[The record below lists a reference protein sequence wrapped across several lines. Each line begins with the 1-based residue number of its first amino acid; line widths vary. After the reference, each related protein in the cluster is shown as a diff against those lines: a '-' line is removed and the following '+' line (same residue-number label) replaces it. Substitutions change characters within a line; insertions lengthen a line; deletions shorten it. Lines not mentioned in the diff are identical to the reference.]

1 MFLTFFYLL
10 RASGI
15 NVSLSEWLTLMEGLR
30 MDLHDSTLSGFYT
43 LCRSVLLHSEADFDR
58 FDQVFLEFFKDVKH
72 VDEVPPEMLK
82 WLEHPE
88 LDMVELERLSEIT
101 GLSVEEIEKM
111 FAERLQGQDAEHN
124 GGRKW
129 VGTEGYTP
137 FGHRGKQLGGIRV
150 GGKSNY
156 RSAYRVAGERKYR
169 DLRKDN
175 TIDSRQFQ
183 MAFRS
188 LRQLSSNSDEPKT
201 ELDIDTTIRKTCD
214 NAGNL
219 SIEFTRPRKNAL
231 KLMLLMDS
239 GGSMDYYRELCSLL
253 FQSVSKAGRF
263 KDLKVYYFHNAP
275 GKRLYLDP
283 TLDWRNSV
291 LTEWVMN
298 NIPSDYK
305 VIIVGDASMSM
316 QELLP
321 SYNWWKS
328 DVPENSG
335 LALLL
340 DLKRRYPHLIL
351 APSPAPPRLL
361 QLLDPDLRAA
371 GEALR
376 HVPALH
382 RRHDQGH
389 EEAHG
394 KKMISFG
401 VVTPNENFLAKDSFA
416 VFDE

>member
-150 GGKSNY
+150 GDKSNY

-169 DLRKDN
+169 DWRKDN

-340 DLKRRYPHLIL
+340 DLKRRYPHLIWL
-351 APSPAPPRLL
+351 HPQPRPAYSSYWTQTFELL
-361 QLLDPDLRAA
+361 EKHFDMYQLSIDGMTKGMKKLM
-371 GEALR
+371 
-376 HVPALH
+376 V
-382 RRHDQGH
+382 RR
-389 EEAHG
+389 
-394 KKMISFG
+394 
-401 VVTPNENFLAKDSFA
+401 
-416 VFDE
+416 

>member
-169 DLRKDN
+169 DWRKDN

-340 DLKRRYPHLIL
+340 DLKRRYPHLIWL
-351 APSPAPPRLL
+351 HPQPRPAYSSYWTQTFELL
-361 QLLDPDLRAA
+361 EKHFDMYQLSID
-371 GEALR
+371 GMTKGMK
-376 HVPALH
+376 
-382 RRHDQGH
+382 RR
-389 EEAHG
+389 
-394 KKMISFG
+394 
-401 VVTPNENFLAKDSFA
+401 
-416 VFDE
+416 

>member
-15 NVSLSEWLTLMEGLR
+15 NVSLGEWLTLMEGLR

-88 LDMVELERLSEIT
+88 LDLVELERLSEIT
-101 GLSVEEIEKM
+101 GLSVEEIERM
-111 FAERLQGQDAEHN
+111 FAERLRGQDAEHN

-150 GGKSNY
+150 GGKSSY
-156 RSAYRVAGERKYR
+156 DSAYRVAGERKYR
-169 DLRKDN
+169 DWRKDN

-201 ELDIDTTIRKTCD
+201 ELDIDATIRKTCD

-231 KLMLLMDS
+231 KLMLLIDS

-263 KDLKVYYFHNAP
+263 KDLKVYYFHNSP

-340 DLKRRYPHLIL
+340 ELKRRYPHIIWFH
-351 APSPAPPRLL
+351 PQPRPAYSSYWTQTFELL
-361 QLLDPDLRAA
+361 EKYFDMYQLSIDGMTKGMKKLM
-371 GEALR
+371 
-376 HVPALH
+376 V
-382 RRHDQGH
+382 RR
-389 EEAHG
+389 
-394 KKMISFG
+394 
-401 VVTPNENFLAKDSFA
+401 
-416 VFDE
+416 

>member
-1 MFLTFFYLL
+1 
-10 RASGI
+10 
-15 NVSLSEWLTLMEGLR
+15 
-30 MDLHDSTLSGFYT
+30 
-43 LCRSVLLHSEADFDR
+43 
-58 FDQVFLEFFKDVKH
+58 
-72 VDEVPPEMLK
+72 
-82 WLEHPE
+82 
-88 LDMVELERLSEIT
+88 
-101 GLSVEEIEKM
+101 M
-111 FAERLQGQDAEHN
+111 FAERLKGQDAEHN

-129 VGTEGYTP
+129 VGTGGFTP
-137 FGHRGKQLGGIRV
+137 FGHRGKKLGGIRV

-169 DLRKDN
+169 DWRKDN

-340 DLKRRYPHLIL
+340 ALKRRYPHLIWL
-351 APSPAPPRLL
+351 HPQPRPAYSSYWTQTFELL
-361 QLLDPDLRAA
+361 EKHFDMYQLSIDGMTKGMKKLM
-371 GEALR
+371 
-376 HVPALH
+376 V
-382 RRHDQGH
+382 RR
-389 EEAHG
+389 
-394 KKMISFG
+394 
-401 VVTPNENFLAKDSFA
+401 
-416 VFDE
+416 

>member
-88 LDMVELERLSEIT
+88 LDLVELERLSEIT

-169 DLRKDN
+169 DWRKDN

-340 DLKRRYPHLIL
+340 DLKRRYPHLIWL
-351 APSPAPPRLL
+351 PPQPRPAYSSYWTQTFELL
-361 QLLDPDLRAA
+361 EKHFDMYQLSIDGMTKGMKKLM
-371 GEALR
+371 
-376 HVPALH
+376 V
-382 RRHDQGH
+382 RR
-389 EEAHG
+389 
-394 KKMISFG
+394 
-401 VVTPNENFLAKDSFA
+401 
-416 VFDE
+416 

>member
-88 LDMVELERLSEIT
+88 LDLVELERLSEIT

-111 FAERLQGQDAEHN
+111 FAERLKGQDAEHN

-129 VGTEGYTP
+129 VGTGGFTP
-137 FGHRGKQLGGIRV
+137 FGHRGKKLGGIRV

-169 DLRKDN
+169 DWRKDN

-340 DLKRRYPHLIL
+340 DLKRRYPHLIWL
-351 APSPAPPRLL
+351 HPQPSPAYSSYWTQTFELL
-361 QLLDPDLRAA
+361 EKHFDMYQLSIDGMTKGMKKLM
-371 GEALR
+371 
-376 HVPALH
+376 V
-382 RRHDQGH
+382 RR
-389 EEAHG
+389 
-394 KKMISFG
+394 
-401 VVTPNENFLAKDSFA
+401 
-416 VFDE
+416 

>member
-58 FDQVFLEFFKDVKH
+58 FDQVFLEFFKGVKH

-169 DLRKDN
+169 DWRKDN

-340 DLKRRYPHLIL
+340 DLKRRYPHLIWL
-351 APSPAPPRLL
+351 HPQPRPAYSSYWTQTFELL
-361 QLLDPDLRAA
+361 EKHFDMYQLSIDGMTKGMKKLM
-371 GEALR
+371 
-376 HVPALH
+376 V
-382 RRHDQGH
+382 RR
-389 EEAHG
+389 
-394 KKMISFG
+394 
-401 VVTPNENFLAKDSFA
+401 
-416 VFDE
+416 

>member
-88 LDMVELERLSEIT
+88 LDLVELERLSEIT
-101 GLSVEEIEKM
+101 GLSVEEIERM
-111 FAERLQGQDAEHN
+111 FAERLRGQDAEHN

-150 GGKSNY
+150 GGKSSY
-156 RSAYRVAGERKYR
+156 HSAYRVAGERKYR
-169 DLRKDN
+169 DWRKDN

-340 DLKRRYPHLIL
+340 ALKRRYPHLIWL
-351 APSPAPPRLL
+351 HPQPRPAYSSYWTQTFELL
-361 QLLDPDLRAA
+361 EKHFDMYQLSIDGMTKGMKKLM
-371 GEALR
+371 
-376 HVPALH
+376 V
-382 RRHDQGH
+382 RR
-389 EEAHG
+389 
-394 KKMISFG
+394 
-401 VVTPNENFLAKDSFA
+401 
-416 VFDE
+416 

>member
-88 LDMVELERLSEIT
+88 LDLVELERLSEIT

-169 DLRKDN
+169 DWRKDN

-201 ELDIDTTIRKTCD
+201 ELDIDATIRKTCD

-340 DLKRRYPHLIL
+340 ELKRRYPHIIWFH
-351 APSPAPPRLL
+351 PQPRPAYSSYWTQTFELL
-361 QLLDPDLRAA
+361 EKHFDMYQLSIDGMTKGMKKLM
-371 GEALR
+371 
-376 HVPALH
+376 V
-382 RRHDQGH
+382 RR
-389 EEAHG
+389 
-394 KKMISFG
+394 
-401 VVTPNENFLAKDSFA
+401 
-416 VFDE
+416 

>member
-43 LCRSVLLHSEADFDR
+43 LCHSVLLHSEADFDR

-169 DLRKDN
+169 DWRKDN

-340 DLKRRYPHLIL
+340 DLKRRYPHLIWL
-351 APSPAPPRLL
+351 HPQPRPAYSSYWTQTFELL
-361 QLLDPDLRAA
+361 EKHFDMYQLSIDGMTKGMKKLM
-371 GEALR
+371 
-376 HVPALH
+376 V
-382 RRHDQGH
+382 RR
-389 EEAHG
+389 
-394 KKMISFG
+394 
-401 VVTPNENFLAKDSFA
+401 
-416 VFDE
+416 

>member
-15 NVSLSEWLTLMEGLR
+15 NVSLGEWLTLMEGLR

-88 LDMVELERLSEIT
+88 LDLVELERLSEIT

-111 FAERLQGQDAEHN
+111 FAERLKGQDAEHN

-129 VGTEGYTP
+129 VGTGGFTP
-137 FGHRGKQLGGIRV
+137 FGHRGKKLGGIRV

-169 DLRKDN
+169 DWRKDN

-340 DLKRRYPHLIL
+340 ALKRRYPHLIWL
-351 APSPAPPRLL
+351 HPQPRPAYSSYWTQTFELL
-361 QLLDPDLRAA
+361 EKHFDMYQLSIDGMTKGMKKLM
-371 GEALR
+371 
-376 HVPALH
+376 V
-382 RRHDQGH
+382 RR
-389 EEAHG
+389 
-394 KKMISFG
+394 
-401 VVTPNENFLAKDSFA
+401 
-416 VFDE
+416 

>member
-88 LDMVELERLSEIT
+88 LDLVELERLSEIT

-111 FAERLQGQDAEHN
+111 FAERLKGQDAEHN

-129 VGTEGYTP
+129 VGTGGFTP
-137 FGHRGKQLGGIRV
+137 FGHRGKKLGGIRV

-169 DLRKDN
+169 DWRKDN

-321 SYNWWKS
+321 SYNWWKR

-340 DLKRRYPHLIL
+340 DLKRRYPHLIWL
-351 APSPAPPRLL
+351 HPQPRPAYSSYWTQTFELL
-361 QLLDPDLRAA
+361 EKHFDMYQLSIDGMTRGMKKLM
-371 GEALR
+371 
-376 HVPALH
+376 V
-382 RRHDQGH
+382 RR
-389 EEAHG
+389 
-394 KKMISFG
+394 
-401 VVTPNENFLAKDSFA
+401 
-416 VFDE
+416 

>member
-88 LDMVELERLSEIT
+88 LDLVELERLSEIT

-150 GGKSNY
+150 GGKSSY

-169 DLRKDN
+169 DWRKDN

-201 ELDIDTTIRKTCD
+201 ELDIDATIRKTCD

-263 KDLKVYYFHNAP
+263 KDLKVYYFHNSP

-340 DLKRRYPHLIL
+340 ELKRRYPHIIWFH
-351 APSPAPPRLL
+351 PQPRPAYSSYWTQTFELL
-361 QLLDPDLRAA
+361 EKHFDMYQLSIDGMTKGMKKLM
-371 GEALR
+371 
-376 HVPALH
+376 V
-382 RRHDQGH
+382 RR
-389 EEAHG
+389 
-394 KKMISFG
+394 
-401 VVTPNENFLAKDSFA
+401 
-416 VFDE
+416 

>member
-88 LDMVELERLSEIT
+88 LDLVELERLSEIT

-111 FAERLQGQDAEHN
+111 FAERLKGQDAEHN

-129 VGTEGYTP
+129 VGTGGFTP

-169 DLRKDN
+169 DWRKDN

-340 DLKRRYPHLIL
+340 ALKRRYPHLIWL
-351 APSPAPPRLL
+351 HPQPRPAYSSYWTQTFELL
-361 QLLDPDLRAA
+361 EKHFDMYQLSIDGMTRGMKKLM
-371 GEALR
+371 
-376 HVPALH
+376 V
-382 RRHDQGH
+382 RR
-389 EEAHG
+389 
-394 KKMISFG
+394 
-401 VVTPNENFLAKDSFA
+401 
-416 VFDE
+416 

>member
-111 FAERLQGQDAEHN
+111 FAERLKGQDAEHN

-169 DLRKDN
+169 DWRKDN

-340 DLKRRYPHLIL
+340 DLKRRYPHLIWL
-351 APSPAPPRLL
+351 HPQPRPAYSSYWTQTFELL
-361 QLLDPDLRAA
+361 EKHFDMYQLSIDGMTKGMKKLM
-371 GEALR
+371 
-376 HVPALH
+376 V
-382 RRHDQGH
+382 RR
-389 EEAHG
+389 
-394 KKMISFG
+394 
-401 VVTPNENFLAKDSFA
+401 
-416 VFDE
+416 

>member
-111 FAERLQGQDAEHN
+111 FAERLKGQDAEHN

-129 VGTEGYTP
+129 VGTGGFTP
-137 FGHRGKQLGGIRV
+137 FGHRGKKLGGIRV

-169 DLRKDN
+169 DWRKDN

-340 DLKRRYPHLIL
+340 ALKRRYPHLIWL
-351 APSPAPPRLL
+351 HPQPRPAYSSYWTQTFELL
-361 QLLDPDLRAA
+361 EKHFDMYQLSIDGMTKGMKKLL
-371 GEALR
+371 
-376 HVPALH
+376 V
-382 RRHDQGH
+382 RR
-389 EEAHG
+389 
-394 KKMISFG
+394 
-401 VVTPNENFLAKDSFA
+401 
-416 VFDE
+416 

>member
-15 NVSLSEWLTLMEGLR
+15 NVSLGEWLTLMEGLR

-88 LDMVELERLSEIT
+88 LDLVELERLSEIT
-101 GLSVEEIEKM
+101 GLSVEEIERM
-111 FAERLQGQDAEHN
+111 FAERLRGQDAEHN

-150 GGKSNY
+150 GGKSSY

-169 DLRKDN
+169 DWRKDN

-201 ELDIDTTIRKTCD
+201 ELDIDATIRKTCD

-263 KDLKVYYFHNAP
+263 KDLKVYYFHNSP

-340 DLKRRYPHLIL
+340 ELKRRYPHIIWFH
-351 APSPAPPRLL
+351 PQPRPAYSSYWTQTFELL
-361 QLLDPDLRAA
+361 EKYFDMYQLSIDGMTKGMKKLM
-371 GEALR
+371 
-376 HVPALH
+376 V
-382 RRHDQGH
+382 RR
-389 EEAHG
+389 
-394 KKMISFG
+394 
-401 VVTPNENFLAKDSFA
+401 
-416 VFDE
+416 

>member
-88 LDMVELERLSEIT
+88 LDLVELERLSEIT

-111 FAERLQGQDAEHN
+111 FAERLKGQDAEHN

-129 VGTEGYTP
+129 VGTGGFTP
-137 FGHRGKQLGGIRV
+137 FGHRGKKLGGIRV

-169 DLRKDN
+169 DWRKDN

-188 LRQLSSNSDEPKT
+188 LRQLSSNTDEPKT

-340 DLKRRYPHLIL
+340 ALKRRYPHLIWL
-351 APSPAPPRLL
+351 HPQPRPAYSSYWTQTFELL
-361 QLLDPDLRAA
+361 EKHFDMYQLSIDGMTKGMKKLM
-371 GEALR
+371 
-376 HVPALH
+376 V
-382 RRHDQGH
+382 RR
-389 EEAHG
+389 
-394 KKMISFG
+394 
-401 VVTPNENFLAKDSFA
+401 
-416 VFDE
+416 

>member
-88 LDMVELERLSEIT
+88 LDLVELERLSEIT
-101 GLSVEEIEKM
+101 GLSVEEIERM
-111 FAERLQGQDAEHN
+111 FAERLRGQDAEHN

-150 GGKSNY
+150 GGKSSY
-156 RSAYRVAGERKYR
+156 HSAYRVAGERKYR
-169 DLRKDN
+169 DWRKDN

-201 ELDIDTTIRKTCD
+201 ELDIDATIRKTCD

-231 KLMLLMDS
+231 KLMLLIDS

-263 KDLKVYYFHNAP
+263 KDLKVYYFHNSP

-340 DLKRRYPHLIL
+340 ELKRRYPHIIWFH
-351 APSPAPPRLL
+351 PQPRPAYSSYWTQTFELL
-361 QLLDPDLRAA
+361 EKYFDMYQLSIDGMTKGMKKLM
-371 GEALR
+371 
-376 HVPALH
+376 V
-382 RRHDQGH
+382 RR
-389 EEAHG
+389 
-394 KKMISFG
+394 
-401 VVTPNENFLAKDSFA
+401 
-416 VFDE
+416 

>member
-1 MFLTFFYLL
+1 MLLTFFYLL

-15 NVSLSEWLTLMEGLR
+15 NVSLGEWLTLMEGLR

-88 LDMVELERLSEIT
+88 LDLVELERLSEIT
-101 GLSVEEIEKM
+101 GLSVEEIERM
-111 FAERLQGQDAEHN
+111 FAERLRGQDAEHN

-150 GGKSNY
+150 GGKSSY
-156 RSAYRVAGERKYR
+156 HSAYRVAGERKYR
-169 DLRKDN
+169 DWRKDN

-201 ELDIDTTIRKTCD
+201 ELDIDATIRKTCD

-263 KDLKVYYFHNAP
+263 KDLKVYYFHNSP

-340 DLKRRYPHLIL
+340 ELKRRYPHIIWFH
-351 APSPAPPRLL
+351 PQPRPAYSSYWTQTFELL
-361 QLLDPDLRAA
+361 EKYFDMYQLSIDGMTKGMKKLM
-371 GEALR
+371 
-376 HVPALH
+376 V
-382 RRHDQGH
+382 RR
-389 EEAHG
+389 
-394 KKMISFG
+394 
-401 VVTPNENFLAKDSFA
+401 
-416 VFDE
+416 

>member
-88 LDMVELERLSEIT
+88 LDLVELERLSEIT

-111 FAERLQGQDAEHN
+111 FAERLKGQDAEHN

-129 VGTEGYTP
+129 VGTGGFTP
-137 FGHRGKQLGGIRV
+137 FGHRGKKLGGIRV

-169 DLRKDN
+169 DWRKDN

-263 KDLKVYYFHNAP
+263 KDLKVYYFHNSP

-340 DLKRRYPHLIL
+340 ELKRRYPHIIWFH
-351 APSPAPPRLL
+351 PQPRPAYSSYWTQTFELL
-361 QLLDPDLRAA
+361 EKYFDMYQLSIDGMTKGMKKLM
-371 GEALR
+371 
-376 HVPALH
+376 V
-382 RRHDQGH
+382 RR
-389 EEAHG
+389 
-394 KKMISFG
+394 
-401 VVTPNENFLAKDSFA
+401 
-416 VFDE
+416 

>member
-10 RASGI
+10 RTSGI

-88 LDMVELERLSEIT
+88 LDLVELERLSEIT
-101 GLSVEEIEKM
+101 GLSVEEIERM

-129 VGTEGYTP
+129 VGTGGFTP
-137 FGHRGKQLGGIRV
+137 FGHRGKKLGGIRV

-169 DLRKDN
+169 DWRKDN

-340 DLKRRYPHLIL
+340 ALKRRYPHLIWL
-351 APSPAPPRLL
+351 HPQPRPAYSSYWTQTFELL
-361 QLLDPDLRAA
+361 EKHFDMYQLSIDGMTKGMKKLM
-371 GEALR
+371 
-376 HVPALH
+376 V
-382 RRHDQGH
+382 RR
-389 EEAHG
+389 
-394 KKMISFG
+394 
-401 VVTPNENFLAKDSFA
+401 
-416 VFDE
+416 

>member
-10 RASGI
+10 RTSGI

-88 LDMVELERLSEIT
+88 LDLVELERLSEIT

-111 FAERLQGQDAEHN
+111 FAERLKGQDAEHN

-129 VGTEGYTP
+129 VGTGGFTP
-137 FGHRGKQLGGIRV
+137 FGHRGKKLGGIRV

-169 DLRKDN
+169 DWRKDN

-340 DLKRRYPHLIL
+340 ALKRRYPHLIWL
-351 APSPAPPRLL
+351 HPQPRPAYSSYWTQTFELL
-361 QLLDPDLRAA
+361 EKHFDMYQLSIDGMTKGMKKLM
-371 GEALR
+371 
-376 HVPALH
+376 V
-382 RRHDQGH
+382 RR
-389 EEAHG
+389 
-394 KKMISFG
+394 
-401 VVTPNENFLAKDSFA
+401 
-416 VFDE
+416 

>member
-169 DLRKDN
+169 DWRKDN

-340 DLKRRYPHLIL
+340 DLKRRYPHLIWL
-351 APSPAPPRLL
+351 HSQPRPAYSSYWTQTFELL
-361 QLLDPDLRAA
+361 EKHFDMYQLSIDGMTKGMKKLM
-371 GEALR
+371 
-376 HVPALH
+376 V
-382 RRHDQGH
+382 RR
-389 EEAHG
+389 
-394 KKMISFG
+394 
-401 VVTPNENFLAKDSFA
+401 
-416 VFDE
+416 

>member
-88 LDMVELERLSEIT
+88 LDLVELERLSEIT

-129 VGTEGYTP
+129 VGTGGFTP
-137 FGHRGKQLGGIRV
+137 FGHRGKKLGGIRV

-169 DLRKDN
+169 DWRKDN

-340 DLKRRYPHLIL
+340 ALKRRYPHLIWL
-351 APSPAPPRLL
+351 HPQPRPAYSSYWTQTFELL
-361 QLLDPDLRAA
+361 EKHFDMYQLSIDGMTKGMKKLM
-371 GEALR
+371 
-376 HVPALH
+376 V
-382 RRHDQGH
+382 RR
-389 EEAHG
+389 
-394 KKMISFG
+394 
-401 VVTPNENFLAKDSFA
+401 
-416 VFDE
+416 

>member
-58 FDQVFLEFFKDVKH
+58 FDQVFLEFFKDVEH

-111 FAERLQGQDAEHN
+111 FAERLKGQDAEHN

-129 VGTEGYTP
+129 VGTGGFTP
-137 FGHRGKQLGGIRV
+137 FGHRGKKLGGIRV

-169 DLRKDN
+169 DWRKDN

-188 LRQLSSNSDEPKT
+188 LRQLSSNTDEPKT

-298 NIPSDYK
+298 NVPSDYK

-340 DLKRRYPHLIL
+340 DLKRRYPHLIWL
-351 APSPAPPRLL
+351 HPQPRPAYSSYWTQTFELL
-361 QLLDPDLRAA
+361 EKHFDMYQLSIDGMTKGMKKLM
-371 GEALR
+371 
-376 HVPALH
+376 V
-382 RRHDQGH
+382 RR
-389 EEAHG
+389 
-394 KKMISFG
+394 
-401 VVTPNENFLAKDSFA
+401 
-416 VFDE
+416 

>member
-111 FAERLQGQDAEHN
+111 FAERLQGQDAEHT

-169 DLRKDN
+169 DWRKDN

-340 DLKRRYPHLIL
+340 ALKRRYPHLIWL
-351 APSPAPPRLL
+351 HPQPRPAYSSYWTQTFELL
-361 QLLDPDLRAA
+361 EKHFDMYQLSIDGMTKGMKKLM
-371 GEALR
+371 
-376 HVPALH
+376 V
-382 RRHDQGH
+382 RR
-389 EEAHG
+389 
-394 KKMISFG
+394 
-401 VVTPNENFLAKDSFA
+401 
-416 VFDE
+416 

>member
-88 LDMVELERLSEIT
+88 LDLVELERLSEIT
-101 GLSVEEIEKM
+101 GLSVEEIERM
-111 FAERLQGQDAEHN
+111 FAERLRGQDAEHN

-150 GGKSNY
+150 GGKSSY
-156 RSAYRVAGERKYR
+156 HSAYRVAGERKYR
-169 DLRKDN
+169 DWRKDN

-201 ELDIDTTIRKTCD
+201 ELDIDATIRKTCD

-263 KDLKVYYFHNAP
+263 KDLKVYYFHNSP

-340 DLKRRYPHLIL
+340 ELKRRYPHIIWFH
-351 APSPAPPRLL
+351 PQPRPAYSSYWTQTFELL
-361 QLLDPDLRAA
+361 EKYFDMYQLSLDGMTKGMKKLM
-371 GEALR
+371 
-376 HVPALH
+376 V
-382 RRHDQGH
+382 RR
-389 EEAHG
+389 
-394 KKMISFG
+394 
-401 VVTPNENFLAKDSFA
+401 
-416 VFDE
+416 

>member
-111 FAERLQGQDAEHN
+111 FAERLKGQDAEHN

-169 DLRKDN
+169 DWRKDN

-340 DLKRRYPHLIL
+340 DLKRRYPHLIWL
-351 APSPAPPRLL
+351 HPQPRPAYSSYWTQTFELL
-361 QLLDPDLRAA
+361 EKHFDMYQLSIDGMTRGMKKLM
-371 GEALR
+371 
-376 HVPALH
+376 V
-382 RRHDQGH
+382 RR
-389 EEAHG
+389 
-394 KKMISFG
+394 
-401 VVTPNENFLAKDSFA
+401 
-416 VFDE
+416 

>member
-169 DLRKDN
+169 DWRKDN

-340 DLKRRYPHLIL
+340 DLKRRYPHLIWL
-351 APSPAPPRLL
+351 HPQPRPAYSSYWTQTFELL
-361 QLLDPDLRAA
+361 EKHFDMYQLSIDCMTKGMKKLM
-371 GEALR
+371 
-376 HVPALH
+376 V
-382 RRHDQGH
+382 RR
-389 EEAHG
+389 
-394 KKMISFG
+394 
-401 VVTPNENFLAKDSFA
+401 
-416 VFDE
+416 

>member
-169 DLRKDN
+169 DWRKDN

-340 DLKRRYPHLIL
+340 DLKRRYPHLIWL
-351 APSPAPPRLL
+351 HPQPSPAYSSYWTQTFELL
-361 QLLDPDLRAA
+361 EKHFDMYQLSIDGMTKGMKKLM
-371 GEALR
+371 
-376 HVPALH
+376 V
-382 RRHDQGH
+382 RR
-389 EEAHG
+389 
-394 KKMISFG
+394 
-401 VVTPNENFLAKDSFA
+401 
-416 VFDE
+416 

>member
-88 LDMVELERLSEIT
+88 LDLVELERLSEIT

-111 FAERLQGQDAEHN
+111 FAERLKGQDAEHN

-129 VGTEGYTP
+129 VGTGGFTP
-137 FGHRGKQLGGIRV
+137 FGHRGKKLGGIWV

-169 DLRKDN
+169 DWRKDN

-340 DLKRRYPHLIL
+340 ALKRRYPHLIWL
-351 APSPAPPRLL
+351 HPQPRPAYSSYWTQTFELL
-361 QLLDPDLRAA
+361 EKHFDMYQLSIDGMTKGMKKLM
-371 GEALR
+371 
-376 HVPALH
+376 V
-382 RRHDQGH
+382 RR
-389 EEAHG
+389 
-394 KKMISFG
+394 
-401 VVTPNENFLAKDSFA
+401 
-416 VFDE
+416 

>member
-15 NVSLSEWLTLMEGLR
+15 NVSLGEWLTLMEGLR

-88 LDMVELERLSEIT
+88 LDLVELERLSEII
-101 GLSVEEIEKM
+101 GLSVEEIERM
-111 FAERLQGQDAEHN
+111 FAERLRGQDAEHN

-150 GGKSNY
+150 GGKSSY
-156 RSAYRVAGERKYR
+156 HSAYRVAGERKYR
-169 DLRKDN
+169 DWRKDN

-201 ELDIDTTIRKTCD
+201 ELDIDATIRKTCD

-263 KDLKVYYFHNAP
+263 KDLKVYYFHNSP

-340 DLKRRYPHLIL
+340 ELKRRYPHIIWFH
-351 APSPAPPRLL
+351 PQPRPAYSSYWTQTFELL
-361 QLLDPDLRAA
+361 EKYFDMYQLSIDGMTKGMKKLM
-371 GEALR
+371 
-376 HVPALH
+376 V
-382 RRHDQGH
+382 RR
-389 EEAHG
+389 
-394 KKMISFG
+394 
-401 VVTPNENFLAKDSFA
+401 
-416 VFDE
+416 

>member
-88 LDMVELERLSEIT
+88 LDLVELERLSEIT

-111 FAERLQGQDAEHN
+111 FAERLKGQDAEHN

-129 VGTEGYTP
+129 VGTGGFTP
-137 FGHRGKQLGGIRV
+137 FGHRGKKLGGIRV

-169 DLRKDN
+169 DWRKDN

-188 LRQLSSNSDEPKT
+188 LRKLSSNSDEPKT

-340 DLKRRYPHLIL
+340 ALKRRYPHLIWL
-351 APSPAPPRLL
+351 HPQPRPAYSSYWTQTFELL
-361 QLLDPDLRAA
+361 EKHFDMYQLSIDGMTKGMKKLM
-371 GEALR
+371 G
-376 HVPALH
+376 
-382 RRHDQGH
+382 RR
-389 EEAHG
+389 
-394 KKMISFG
+394 
-401 VVTPNENFLAKDSFA
+401 
-416 VFDE
+416 